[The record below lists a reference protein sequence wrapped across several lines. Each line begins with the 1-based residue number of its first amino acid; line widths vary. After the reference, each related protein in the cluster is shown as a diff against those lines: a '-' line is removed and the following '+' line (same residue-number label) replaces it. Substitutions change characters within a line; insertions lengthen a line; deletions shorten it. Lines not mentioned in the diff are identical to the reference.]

1 MWPIALARRTLLGRN
16 PPSLDSHRLLIREDH
31 STLVREPMSR
41 WTAAV
46 FSFLLLISPI
56 ASRADGHGPSKVYEF
71 RWPRELSLLVFA
83 GGATA
88 SSRLVHGLGR
98 SPCPCDRTKINA
110 LDRGIAGRRSDSAD
124 RASDIAAG
132 LVLTAPFAID
142 ALDVRGGEGAR
153 QALGTDAAVLLESIA

>member
-1 MWPIALARRTLLGRN
+1 
-16 PPSLDSHRLLIREDH
+16 
-31 STLVREPMSR
+31 
-41 WTAAV
+41 
-46 FSFLLLISPI
+46 
-56 ASRADGHGPSKVYEF
+56 
-71 RWPRELSLLVFA
+71 
-83 GGATA
+83 
-88 SSRLVHGLGR
+88 R

-153 QALGTDAAVLLESIA
+153 QALGTDAAAILESIAVDTGLNHLVKAVTHRPRPLLYGLPAAAAADRETDNYRSFYSHHTSAAFATGICYARTFEFRHPAGSSRRVVWGAAIL